1 MLKKL
6 FVTFLVLFAFSAC
19 KQNAEPKH
27 EPKKEVK
34 SSENV
39 NTEKSANS
47 TKVDDP
53 LIKEALEFAKPL
65 PAVMT
70 SDEKSKLSPELIYL
84 GKTLYH
90 DPRLSKSGAIS
101 CNFCHNL
108 ASYGVDNRSTSL
120 GQDFHVGGRN
130 APTVFNAA
138 LHISQFWDGRAKD
151 VEEQAKG
158 PVLNPVEMAAPSEEF
173 IVEKLKSIP
182 GYHDLFKKAY
192 PSSDDPITYENMAR
206 AIGAFERTLVTPSK
220 FDEFLNGN
228 PDALNEQEKSGL
240 KLFKSVG
247 CTACH
252 MGASLGGQSYQKF
265 GAVHSLA
272 NLTDSDDGRA
282 AVTKEADDKAV
293 FKVPGLRNI
302 EMTYPYFHNGSV
314 WSLKESVKIMAKT
327 QLGKDLTEKELED
340 ITAFLKTLTG
350 EIPEDALK
358 LPVLPASSEKTSKP
372 EPSNTLK

>member
-1 MLKKL
+1 MRKLLLL
-6 FVTFLVLFAFSAC
+6 FVLMMVLASAC
-19 KQNAEPKH
+19 KPAADNKTH
-27 EPKKEVK
+27 EKKKEVSK
-34 SSENV
+34 SE
-39 NTEKSANS
+39 TAEKPKKS
-47 TKVDDP
+47 DDP

-65 PAVMT
+65 PETIT
-70 SDEKSKLSPELIYL
+70 SDEKKKLSPELIKL

-120 GQDFHVGGRN
+120 GQDFQVGGRN

-158 PVLNPVEMAAPSEEF
+158 PVLNPIEMAAPSEEF
-173 IVEKLKSIP
+173 VVTKLKSIP
-182 GYHDLFKKAY
+182 GYHDLFKQAF
-192 PSSDDPITYENMAR
+192 PASTNPITYDNMAK

-220 FDEFLNGN
+220 FDQFLNGDSN
-228 PDALNEQEKSGL
+228 ALNAEEKKGL

-247 CTACH
+247 CSACH
-252 MGASLGGQSYQKF
+252 VGASLGGESYQKF
-265 GAVHSLA
+265 GAAAPLPK
-272 NLTDSDDGRA
+272 LTDTDKGRSE
-282 AVTKEADDKAV
+282 VTKKEDDEAV

-314 WSLKESVKIMAKT
+314 WSLEESVKIMAKT
-327 QLGKDLTEKELED
+327 QLNKELTEEEVKS
-340 ITAFLKTLTG
+340 ITAFLKSLTG
-350 EIPEDALK
+350 TIPEDALK
-358 LPVLPASSEKTSKP
+358 LPVLPASSKETSKP
-372 EPSNTLK
+372 EPYNSLQ